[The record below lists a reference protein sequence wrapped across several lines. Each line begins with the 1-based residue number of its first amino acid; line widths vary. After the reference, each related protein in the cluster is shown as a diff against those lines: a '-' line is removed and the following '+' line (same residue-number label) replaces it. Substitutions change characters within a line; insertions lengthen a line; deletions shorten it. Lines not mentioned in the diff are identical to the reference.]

1 MVRLSSGW
9 CESDWWYECSSTTTS
24 AAANPASRSPY
35 DHSSV
40 ASASIGISPGPSP
53 ARSASVHLTSASSRP
68 LVVLPSVR
76 AFGPPRR
83 LSSGSRTNGIGSRS
97 MSMSSMA
104 LAAVSSSTAAT
115 ARIGSPS

>member
-1 MVRLSSGW
+1 MRLSSGW
-9 CESDWWYECSSTTTS
+9 CESDWWYECSSMTTS
-24 AAANPASRSPY
+24 ASANPAARSPY

-40 ASASIGISPGPSP
+40 ASASIGSSPGASP

-68 LVVLPSVR
+68 LIVLPSVR
-76 AFGPPRR
+76 AFGPPGRR
-83 LSSGSRTNGIGSRS
+83 LSRGSRTNGSGWRS

-104 LAAVSSSTAAT
+104 RAAVSSSTAAT